1 LRAAGANGSTGWLRA
16 GAAALAAG
24 FGLALAGCASL
35 PRMPGAPPAIE
46 PAAPAQAPRVAA
58 PEFFF
63 LVGRQ
68 LELEGRYDDA
78 LEAFRRAAELDP
90 ESAYLQRKIA
100 HLAAR
105 SGDLAGALEAG
116 ERAHALDPD
125 DAETRLLLGTLHR
138 LRRDAAAAEAVLRGP
153 DGQPLDEDAAFLL
166 YTIYS
171 ESERPADALAMAR
184 WMVERDPDSL
194 RGWLAVAGAHER
206 LEQPAEAER
215 ALQQA
220 LDHDPDNLAVL
231 GALARSRRAR
241 GDREGEIG
249 VHRQILERYPH
260 HHATLVALADAL
272 VALNRTE
279 EAIEALE
286 DVERHH
292 PEDVRSSV
300 RLALLEYDVGRFES
314 AAARLERALDASENE
329 PEISYLLGLVRQR
342 LDQDDAALAAFA
354 GVPEDNRSYAEART
368 QMAVILEERGQLA
381 EALAEVERAR
391 AVRASRPL
399 DLYAASLRSKAGD
412 ADGAIAFLEGLLA
425 QSPDDDELL
434 YNLGVVHGEA
444 RRYEDALRYM
454 QRALEKNPDN
464 PAALNY
470 VGYSWA
476 EKGEN
481 LDQAE
486 AMISRALELRPDD
499 GYITDSLGWV
509 YYMRAR
515 PLLQSARA
523 ADVEQGRALLQKA
536 LRELERASQL
546 TGGDPVVAEHLGDVW
561 LLKGD
566 KRRALEFY
574 EDAIEREPREHEQ
587 PELRRKF
594 ERLRQELG
602 VQ

>member
-1 LRAAGANGSTGWLRA
+1 MGSTRRLRT
-16 GAAALAAG
+16 GAAALSAG
-24 FGLALAGCASL
+24 LALALAGCAALPGARPAAQPEL
-35 PRMPGAPPAIE
+35 PRPAPV
-46 PAAPAQAPRVAA
+46 VAG
-58 PEFFF
+58 PEVHF

-68 LELEGRYDDA
+68 LELEGRYDEA
-78 LEAFRRAAELDP
+78 LESFRRAAELDP

-116 ERAHALDPD
+116 QRAHQLDPE

-138 LRRDAAAAEAVLRGP
+138 LRRDAAAAEAVLLGP
-153 DGQPLDEDAAFLL
+153 DGKPLDEDAAFLL

-171 ESERPADALAMAR
+171 ESERPQDALALAR
-184 WMVERDPDSL
+184 WMVERDPASL
-194 RGWLAVAGAHER
+194 RGWLAVAGAYER
-206 LEQPAEAER
+206 LEQPAESER

-220 LDHDPDNLAVL
+220 LEQDPDNLAVL

-241 GDREGEIG
+241 GDREGE
-249 VHRQILERYPH
+249 VAVYRQILDRYPH
-260 HHATLVALADAL
+260 HHATLTALADAQ

-279 EAIEALE
+279 EAIAALE

-300 RLALLEYDVGRFES
+300 RLALLEYDVGRFDS
-314 AAARLERALDASENE
+314 AASRLERALDASEHE

-354 GVPEDNRSYAEART
+354 EVPEDNRSYAEART
-368 QMAVILEERGQLA
+368 QMAVIHEERGELA

-399 DLYAASLRSKAGD
+399 DLYAASLRAKSGD
-412 ADGAIAFLEGLLA
+412 VDGAIAFLEGLLA
-425 QSPDDDELL
+425 QAPDDDELL

-444 RRYEDALRYM
+444 RRYDAALRYM

-486 AMISRALELRPDD
+486 AMIHRALELRPDD

-515 PLLQSARA
+515 PLLQSGRA
-523 ADVEQGRALLQKA
+523 ADLEQGRALLQKA

-574 EDAIEREPREHEQ
+574 GNAIEREPREHEQ
-587 PELRRKF
+587 PELRNKF